1 MNEILIP
8 ALGKPEDMI
17 LLIID
22 KEILVFGRTCDLPE
36 VTR

>member
-17 LLIID
+17 LLYRQGN
-22 KEILVFGRTCDLPE
+22 FGLWEDM
-36 VTR
+36 